1 MINPIQL
8 KEEIVTALEWLECP
22 YKAPE
27 QIDWARGFLNRMVQE
42 FGCRGADLLA
52 YPDLLAEKVKE
63 YNQKHP
69 VTWYAAVIQK
79 ISSNE
84 SAAGNEA
91 VSANFCNYP
100 QVGKRF
106 EFLHSS
112 SRMTTTSPVK
122 SITKS
127 SDGRN
132 LIVETTNS
140 TYDVHINKTS

>member
-1 MINPIQL
+1 
-8 KEEIVTALEWLECP
+8 
-22 YKAPE
+22 
-27 QIDWARGFLNRMVQE
+27 
-42 FGCRGADLLA
+42 
-52 YPDLLAEKVKE
+52 LLAEKVRE
-63 YNQKHP
+63 YNEKHP

-79 ISSNE
+79 ISSSSNE

-91 VSANFCNYP
+91 ISANFCSYP

-106 EFLHSS
+106 EFFHSS

-140 TYDVHINKTS
+140 TYDVHISKAS